1 MRVRLRLVAVV
12 LALLVPALVLARWT
26 LAAGAPGEPI
36 SPPSLPSRV
45 GEWTA
50 TSEQTL
56 DAEVLT
62 LIEPAAYLVRLYE
75 APARA
80 PIWLYMG
87 VYAGRAG
94 TGTGAHHPEVCYPA
108 QGWEVLKSQALALP
122 LGGAQELRAQQLSF
136 HRGGAREA
144 VLYWFQPAERWPLD
158 AGAEELLRMLDAVA
172 GRPQYAFVRL
182 SARSDGS
189 PAAADDLAE
198 FAVGI
203 APAIRGVVERVG
215 TRGVQGRSAAR

>member
-1 MRVRLRLVAVV
+1 MRVRLHLVAVV
-12 LALLVPALVLARWT
+12 LALLVPALVLAGWT
-26 LAAGAPGEPI
+26 LAPGAPGEPI

-56 DAEVLT
+56 DAEVLAQ
-62 LIEPAAYLVRLYE
+62 IEPDAYLARRYE
-75 APARA
+75 APART
-80 PIWLYMG
+80 PVWIYIG

-94 TGTGAHHPEVCYPA
+94 SGKSAHHPEVCYPS

-122 LGGAQELRAQQLSF
+122 LGGAQELRAQHLSF

-158 AGAEELLRMLDAVA
+158 AGAEELRRMLDAVA

-182 SARSDGS
+182 SAPSDGS
-189 PAAADDLAE
+189 PVAAADLAE

-215 TRGVQGRSAAR
+215 TR